1 MSKKKVYSVYAG
13 NSKERAD
20 EFLKEYREKRKAN
33 PTYVS
38 PIGNDNYYRT
48 QQAKA
53 YADMSGRAN
62 LSTEGEEITLT
73 GQTKKKSVAQTTTPK
88 NSREAADA
96 FLADYR
102 KKNFKSTANRTVA
115 PTVTAASYTP
125 GKQTGTNN
133 TKTVPQTVSPAIMEE
148 YRNRNRAANDR
159 KDGAVVSSTWY
170 KEPKEQKTPE
180 RTAKTDPNKI
190 TYYERPNTINERKD
204 GGLGY
209 SKKENERTFDL
220 EEAKKDPEFNV
231 QKLKGGTTF
240 GNLNS
245 AADFER
251 NFGPT
256 PIDYMSEEEKDLYHY
271 ANGKFG
277 SRAAQAYLET
287 ILPEANRRM
296 TEDVVKKQYEEA
308 KKNPAKGVL
317 NDLNNAFWAGEG
329 ALYSAINILEGRPID
344 TNSAAYIGSN
354 AQAAASRGVIEAAN
368 EKFGEGSALATVSQ
382 AGLSTLENAARL
394 PFGEAGV
401 AMMGMQV
408 ASSTIKDAKDRGAS
422 DAQAITLGIA
432 NGAIEYITELASLGN
447 VRGLAALQENPT
459 KTVRQLVMNIG
470 SQIGVE
476 ASEEMFAEV
485 LDNMADQM
493 IMGENSENEI
503 AFREYVAAGMTEEE
517 AKRQVLFDLLHRTGE
532 AGLIGGISGGLLGA
546 PVATFNYG
554 ANRYIQNRA
563 NNLQNEAYLANG
575 MAPIGDYEF
584 RGEEDPGLQ
593 AVNEWAALRS
603 GQIPGTTATFVTDGL
618 TSQAAGQQAM
628 QQETAEQAMEQQA
641 AQNQEYE
648 DQYAQDEYY
657 PEYEGTESSAEAEEI
672 ARQMMTQDASEAD
685 QEKETENTPTEN
697 TTTENTTTENTTT
710 KNNNTRTPENNLI
723 SDQTLTQTE
732 ERQETELQSFFRDL
746 GENGSR
752 AAEEYYDGENLD
764 EYTKGFRAMYDAGRY
779 GMGQNSAVS
788 PYIAM
793 LSKEQQEAAFKAG
806 VADYDAEDA
815 AIAQRL
821 SNVTYGP
828 ERTGSFVNEA
838 NVTGAAATI
847 YETLGRK
854 TGMKMRVVNAA
865 SNIGGSYDRANGV
878 FTFNVNA
885 KNDLQTKGHELTH
898 FIKDFAEKEY
908 KTYRDLTVDA
918 LTHAGLNIDE
928 EIERYRRA
936 EQYKDLSRDE
946 VIDEIVADSAGGF
959 LNDQEFIDK
968 VIRKDKTLAQKI
980 IDFFD
985 DMIDAMKE
993 MMSDA
998 GLKKVA
1004 KALKSQKEEYEL
1016 CRNLWMDA
1024 FTEASENSRK
1034 GMQLDRVGQ
1043 EMSFSIEQIGEG
1055 ENAVKYVDLNVD
1067 QARFDGL
1074 DGDDLKKEAH
1084 KAIMERFAG
1093 KRIGMKNDVPIV
1105 ATPTSA
1111 RHFAY
1116 SWHNR
1121 KGFDEPSKAKF
1132 RTATELDNILEVSEF
1147 IDYVEYDKIKKE
1159 HPHAVMG
1166 LEHYKTYFKCGDNFY
1181 EGKITV
1187 LDQKRV
1193 RTIYDVTQIKN
1204 VPAYGIRPAK
1214 AGGRTPADVLN
1225 YYITRAWEKDK
1236 KVDTDKTKKFSV
1248 DDIDEK
1254 PRFGMDSQVEATKNL
1269 VAVHNITSD
1278 KLEKMF
1284 EYEGLP
1290 MPSIAITKADIGHEN
1305 FGGISLVFRKETIDP
1320 KNKKNKVYSADA
1332 WTPTFPQ
1339 IEYEVNDEAQNRL
1352 HSKFYE
1358 LERQYGRQAADALY
1372 KYGVTLEDTL
1382 NRAGGVDNIIQEEQK
1397 NPRMAEAY
1405 LYDIGKGEEIP
1416 QVKTIETETGRKP
1429 IDKNTRALAE
1439 FIIDDIGRDRL
1450 KAGNVKSKDYMM
1462 SVAKRMV
1469 SEFGLDNDEALSM
1482 ARKQG
1487 IGYYVNLSKTVRALL
1502 RGEDEIVTRETK
1514 TDASER
1520 SAYLAETL
1528 QSPEYREWLHNLFDG
1543 VEQSKGIYNGKDRY
1557 TRMGN
1562 RKSFKQTHYDV
1573 TAANIVRAM
1582 LNEGNGNAQNTAGFI
1597 AGIKS
1602 VRSSAAQRFASIED
1616 IKAASNSLQTT
1627 DTNTYNQKLD
1637 ELNTRLAKAIDQ
1649 VRQDPNSFMESDS
1662 IGEILI
1668 EGIEKKMTSPAA
1680 LKKLYEGYRYELS
1693 DEAAQEFSDII
1704 KETRELP
1711 VNMFEAKPERVVAWD
1726 EIAMAILPTDV
1737 DQAIPEGLEQRGVED
1752 IRYYVAGNEE
1762 DRLRVLNDNE
1772 DVRFSV
1778 DDVDEIV
1785 DVRSLKEENENLKKA
1800 NDALFRELQLTGKTE
1815 IKEADV
1821 KKGAKFILDTYES
1834 QYDVEKLTRQ
1844 MLQLYR
1850 YMHDTENPDGGEVAS
1865 VAAGIARNVLNDSA
1879 RADNSMVEQYRPLL
1893 HHIKN
1898 LKLKLAD
1905 QDKASLD
1912 SEGGYEAFRRRNFGK
1927 LKLSKNGIGVDTA
1940 YEEMSGLWP
1949 EMFPADI
1956 TNPADQLIRIA
1967 DVVEQLKP
1975 QISNPYEANIDE
1987 MSIIAGHDI
1996 MSYFFSIKAKP
2007 ATKMDQMQ
2015 AKIDQARIEYKEAI
2029 KAYKRDI
2036 REKYDKA
2043 FREVKERNR
2052 QEIADIRAKWNES
2065 SVAQREEMKARMDAL
2080 RNEKNQR
2087 IAAEQQRGRER
2098 LQEARD
2104 RSEATKTRT
2113 NIIREVQLLGKW
2125 LTEPTDKKHV
2135 PEGLRTV
2142 MAEFLGSIDFS
2153 SNQLNRDGEET
2164 QRTKAWNDL
2173 KDIYAAIVTKGGV
2186 YQDDK
2191 GNDMYMEIDPDLVQR
2206 MTELKDSVKDID
2218 KVQNLNRVQ
2227 LENLYNTILAMKKSI
2242 QEANKLHGNDRYE
2255 GVAQLAVA
2263 QHNELQ
2269 QRKAKLERTGLL
2281 GSADFLLRSQMLDA
2295 NTMFGRFGQAA
2306 HSVYREIRAGLDKK
2320 IRNTKIAQDYM
2331 AKLLE
2336 DNGVTQKDIKAWSSA
2351 DAEKH
2356 AFDVSGGH
2364 IEMTTS
2370 EIMSLYLL
2378 SKRQQAYKHLY
2389 NPAGGIRLAPS
2400 ARTQTKT
2407 ILGREVKVGRVID
2420 KSNTTTQI
2428 TRGDVMKITGT
2439 LTDAQKAVAD
2449 GISRFFTTTT
2459 SEWGN
2464 EVSMELYGYKK
2475 FMAPDYFPIVTD
2487 KNYIATTSAALE
2499 QGMQTLKNLGST
2511 KSTVKN
2517 ASNPIIIEDVFDVFA
2532 RQADQMGS
2540 YNAFVVPLS
2549 DMQAWYNFNH
2559 ADIGNMKQ
2567 DLERVFGK
2575 QAHTYI
2581 EELMKDVNGSAT
2593 KERDAISGLVHSMKS
2608 ASVGWNI
2615 RTAIQQPTAYVR
2627 ALAEMDAKYLIK
2639 GLEHIHVSDEEWE
2652 RCKEYCPIAQWKD
2665 WGYFDVHTGR
2675 SMKSILT
2682 GPDTWKES
2690 LIESSMN
2697 LAGKGDEITWKRIWM
2712 ACQAETEALHP
2723 ELKKGTEEFYR
2734 QAGSRMS
2741 EIIDRTQV
2749 VDSVLHRSNL
2759 MKKGGMPT
2767 LYTAF
2772 MSEPTKSFNMLY
2784 RAYADLALD
2793 NTKENRRRA
2802 SFITGV
2808 WLASGF
2814 ATAIAAAVIDAVRD
2828 DDDKELWEK
2837 YLDGIAANLTDNWNP
2852 LNMIPLV
2859 KDIVSIFSG
2868 YSVNRIDMQGFQ
2880 YLQYA
2885 MQELD
2890 KYKNGKSKL
2899 TPVGVMY
2906 KFAKPVSYFTGIPV
2920 YNLVRDTGAVI
2931 RTVFDAPTG
2940 GKVSEMQHDIMNA
2953 SGTSD
2958 DISWKV
2964 NRAMK
2969 LYAEGKSDEAE
2980 SILRNLKEDIGD
2992 EKKIDDKV
3000 KKKVKELP
3008 EVTEAQNAR
3017 DAGDYETYLSIR
3029 ADLAEVYGEDLAD
3042 AAIGGFSTS
3051 NAVDSIGRYSNEE
3064 IQAAQRAIDM
3074 LDVKPSTLKSQI
3086 TKAYKEEFINAD
3098 ATTRQKMMRQLE
3110 KLTYKGEKLYK
3121 DDDAF
3126 KSWKEK

>member
-20 EFLKEYREKRKAN
+20 EFLQEYREKRKAN

-245 AADFER
+245 AADFDR

-256 PIDYMSEEEKDLYHY
+256 PVDYMSEEEKDLYHY

-354 AQAAASRGVIEAAN
+354 AQAAASKGVVEAAN
-368 EKFGEGSALATVSQ
+368 EKFGEGSALATLSQ

-422 DAQAITLGIA
+422 DMQAVTLGIA
-432 NGAIEYITELASLGN
+432 NGAIEYITEMASLGN

-503 AFREYVAAGMTEEE
+503 AFREYVAAGMTEAE
-517 AKRQVLFDLLHRTGE
+517 AKRQVLLDLLQRTGE
-532 AGLIGGISGGLLGA
+532 AGVIGGISGGLLGA

-603 GQIPGTTATFVTDGL
+603 GQIPGTTATFLTDGL

-657 PEYEGTESSAEAEEI
+657 PEYEGTDASAEAEEI

-685 QEKETENTPTEN
+685 QEKETENTPTKN

-710 KNNNTRTPENNLI
+710 KNNNTRTAENNLI
-723 SDQTLTQTE
+723 SDQTLTKTE

-1024 FTEASENSRK
+1024 FTKASENSRK
-1034 GMQLDRVGQ
+1034 GMQLEENGTEKKYSQDYIDAADVSVENFMNSVINKTADVHDRVTINKIIPERYAKDIKKLTGLSVEDFGTELGANEAGHIWRRHGVKGAQ
-1043 EMSFSIEQIGEG
+1043 DRSMKDVKDIARVGYIE
-1055 ENAVKYVDLNVD
+1055 KTYD
-1067 QARFDGL
+1067 
-1074 DGDDLKKEAH
+1074 
-1084 KAIMERFAG
+1084 
-1093 KRIGMKNDVPIV
+1093 RIELLG
-1105 ATPTSA
+1105 A
-1111 RHFAY
+1111 
-1116 SWHNR
+1116 
-1121 KGFDEPSKAKF
+1121 
-1132 RTATELDNILEVSEF
+1132 RTAFTNKDNSPAAVVRLQKKIGDHYYYVMEAIPDTKRKKIRVISTYINIKDTFSGAVLPTGQYQNVRNGLLPNVSNQNITDSTE
-1147 IDYVEYDKIKKE
+1147 
-1159 HPHAVMG
+1159 
-1166 LEHYKTYFKCGDNFY
+1166 
-1181 EGKITV
+1181 EG
-1187 LDQKRV
+1187 
-1193 RTIYDVTQIKN
+1193 
-1204 VPAYGIRPAK
+1204 
-1214 AGGRTPADVLN
+1214 
-1225 YYITRAWEKDK
+1225 
-1236 KVDTDKTKKFSV
+1236 KKFSV

-1305 FGGISLVFRKETIDP
+1305 FGGISLVFRKDTIDP

-1339 IEYEVNDEAQNRL
+1339 IEYEANEEARNRL

-1382 NRAGGVDNIIQEEQK
+1382 NRAGGVNNIIQDEQN
-1397 NPRMAEAY
+1397 NPRMAEAF
-1405 LYDIGKGEEIP
+1405 LYDTGKGEEIP

-1439 FIIDDIGRDRL
+1439 YIIDDIGRDRL
-1450 KAGNVKSKDYMM
+1450 EAGNVKSKDYMM

-1469 SEFGLDNDEALSM
+1469 SEFGLDSDEALSM

-1487 IGYYVNLSKTVRALL
+1487 IGYYINLSKTVRALL

-1520 SAYLAETL
+1520 SAYLQETL

-1602 VRSSAAQRFASIED
+1602 VRSSAAQRFSSIED
-1616 IKAASNSLQTT
+1616 IKAASNNLQTT

-1637 ELNTRLAKAIDQ
+1637 ELNNRLAKAIDQ
-1649 VRQDPNSFMESDS
+1649 VRQDPNSFTESDS

-1668 EGIEKKMTSPAA
+1668 EGIEKKKTSPAA
-1680 LKKLYEGYRYELS
+1680 LKKLYEGYRYDLS

-1752 IRYYVAGNEE
+1752 IRYYVAGDEE

-1834 QYDVEKLTRQ
+1834 QYDIEKLTRQ

-1967 DVVEQLKP
+1967 DVVDQLKP

-2015 AKIDQARIEYKEAI
+2015 AKIDQARMEYKEAI

-2227 LENLYNTILAMKKSI
+2227 LENLYNTIIAMKKSI

-2255 GVAQLAVA
+2255 GVVQLAVA

-2407 ILGREVKVGRVID
+2407 ILGREVKVGKVID

-2449 GISRFFTTTT
+2449 GISKFFTTTT

-2517 ASNPIIIEDVFDVFA
+2517 ASNPIIIEDVFDVFV

-2639 GLEHIHVSDEEWE
+2639 GLEHIRVSDEEWE

-2665 WGYFDVHTGR
+2665 WGYFDVHTGK

-2682 GPDTWKES
+2682 GPDTWRES

-2906 KFAKPVSYFTGIPV
+2906 KFAKPISYFTGIPV

-3017 DAGDYETYLSIR
+3017 DTGDYETYLSIR